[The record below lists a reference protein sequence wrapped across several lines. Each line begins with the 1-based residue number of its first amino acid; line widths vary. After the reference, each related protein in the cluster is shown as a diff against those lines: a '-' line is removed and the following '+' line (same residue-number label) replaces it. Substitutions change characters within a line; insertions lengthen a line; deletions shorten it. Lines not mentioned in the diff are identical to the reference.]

1 MWKRLPYNYKV
12 ILSYM
17 LISLGLLQVYRLLF
31 FFIYSYRAGQS
42 PWTDVLWAFLLGL
55 RFDISTVCII
65 MGPFALLAMIHYLN
79 RFTLYRI
86 LWVYLP
92 PFILFFQVILL
103 VADIIYFE
111 NANKHIGYEAYAFLG
126 TELFVILGAA
136 FQNAPFTVIGGL
148 GLTSAFVAAVIWV
161 LRKIPYEHDRRTW
174 KSPVFSFVLALVLI
188 VIGIRGGVQI
198 NPLRVT
204 DAVFTRNHFI
214 NLLAVNG
221 VYTAIVD
228 LKSTSIPE
236 RHKMDVAEAIDV
248 VRKAIDYPGASF
260 VSDEYPLLR
269 KLEGSREGRPPNI
282 MVIILEGWT
291 GKFISPITDGRVNG
305 KPVTPHFN
313 ELLKQGL
320 FFTHFYAPGG
330 RTTNGLMAL
339 AGGVPDRP
347 GLTAVRTPQITNRF
361 SGLGTVAQKLGYKT
375 YFVSG
380 NDLDFNNKRT
390 IMSHWGFRTLIG
402 KEEIEKMG
410 FKQGTG
416 GWGFQDRKILQLLHE
431 QLMKLPADQ
440 PFLATVHTVTTHYPY
455 HTPEE
460 RFNIFDETVQD
471 HEYLNVYHYADWAI
485 HDFIEEAKKAPY
497 FDNTI
502 FVFVSDHSHH
512 RFLNYYE
519 DRNVPLLL
527 YAPGKIQP
535 GIRDDIVS
543 QLDVFPTILGF
554 IGKEAYFT
562 SFGRDLMKSKGG
574 SAYFAYG
581 NLFGWIEEP
590 LFYIQSVE
598 GGPGTVYTLEP
609 PHESVG
615 PCNVISE
622 DLSKHCPQSYLNSRA
637 FLNLSYFLLDQN
649 RIFPSAAELEDIAR
663 QTEGQDP

>member
-1 MWKRLPYNYKV
+1 MWKRLPYNFRLVLTYV
-12 ILSYM
+12 G
-17 LISLGLLQVYRLLF
+17 ISLGLFLAYRILF
-31 FFIYSYRAGQS
+31 FAIYSYRSGDS
-42 PWTDVLWAFLLGL
+42 PWTDILWAFLLGL

-79 RFTLYRI
+79 RFSLYRL

-92 PFILFFQVILL
+92 PFVLFFQVIIL

-136 FQNAPFTVIGGL
+136 LQNAPFTVIGGL
-148 GLTSAFVAAVIWV
+148 ALTTGFVALVIW
-161 LRKIPYEHDRRTW
+161 LLQKIPYEHDTRSW
-174 KSPVFSFVLALVLI
+174 KHPLIAFFVCIVLI
-188 VIGIRGGVQI
+188 VVGIRGGVQT

-236 RHKMDVAEAIDV
+236 RHKMEVDVAIDV
-248 VRKAIDYPGASF
+248 VRQAIDFPGATF

-269 KLEGSREGRPPNI
+269 KLDATREGRPPNI
-282 MVIILEGWT
+282 MVVILEGWT
-291 GKFISPITDGRVNG
+291 GKFISPITDGQVEG
-305 KPVTPHFN
+305 KTVTPYFN
-313 ELLKQGL
+313 EILKQGL

-361 SGLGTVAQKLGYKT
+361 SGLGTVAQSLGYET

-390 IMSHWGFRTLIG
+390 IMSHWGFTNLIG
-402 KEEIEKMG
+402 KEEIEKRGM
-410 FKQGTG
+410 KQGTG
-416 GWGFQDRKILQLLHE
+416 GWGFSDRRILQLIHE
-431 QLMKLPADQ
+431 EVQKLPADQ

-460 RFNIFDETVQD
+460 RFNIFDESVQD

-485 HDFIEEAKKAPY
+485 HDFLEEAKKAPY
-497 FDNTI
+497 FKDTI

-512 RFLNYYE
+512 RFLSYYE

-554 IGKEAYFT
+554 IGKETYFT
-562 SFGRDLMKSKGG
+562 SFGRDLMKSEGG

-581 NLFGWIEEP
+581 NLFGWIQEP
-590 LFYIQSVE
+590 LFYVQSVE
-598 GGPGTVYTLEP
+598 GGPGTTYTIHP
-609 PHESVG
+609 PHESEG
-615 PCNVISE
+615 PCDVADQDMAS
-622 DLSKHCPQSYLNSRA
+622 HCPGHYLKSRA
-637 FLNLSYFLLDQN
+637 FLNLSYYLLDQN
-649 RIFPSAAELEDIAR
+649 RIFPSPTDLEAIKSQNR
-663 QTEGQDP
+663 N